1 MSVPSSI
8 PPRTPPTAPPFAEAL
23 DVLSKLLPA
32 KLLKPRVG
40 IVCGS
45 GLSTLA
51 KSLRDVV
58 EVPYDRL
65 PGFGINTVQGHRS
78 ALAFGLVGEG
88 EGVPV
93 VAMLGRVRH
102 TGCLLL
108 GSANQPLVPPVRG
121 TSACDR
127 RVPNSVTREAR
138 GERAYQ
144 YVPMYQFFHVL

>member
-8 PPRTPPTAPPFAEAL
+8 PPHAPTGVPPFAEAL
-23 DVLSKLLPA
+23 DVLSKLLPS

-58 EVPYDRL
+58 EVPYDKL
-65 PGFGINTVQGHRS
+65 PGFGKNTVQGHRS

-93 VAMLGRVRH
+93 VAMLGRVRRVLLALV
-102 TGCLLL
+102 CLLDRSTSFTRMKDTHL
-108 GSANQPLVPPVRG
+108 PLSCIRYD
-121 TSACDR
+121 S
-127 RVPNSVTREAR
+127 
-138 GERAYQ
+138 
-144 YVPMYQFFHVL
+144 

>member
-1 MSVPSSI
+1 MSVPSTI
-8 PPRTPPTAPPFAEAL
+8 PPLPPPTTPPFAQAL
-23 DVLSKLLPA
+23 NVLGDLLPP

-58 EVPYDRL
+58 EVPYDKL
-65 PGFGINTVQGHRS
+65 PGFGKNTVQGHRS

-102 TGCLLL
+102 F
-108 GSANQPLVPPVRG
+108 
-121 TSACDR
+121 
-127 RVPNSVTREAR
+127 AR
-138 GERAYQ
+138 THA
-144 YVPMYQFFHVL
+144 FI